1 MERKSFMAMLRNS
14 VQISMVIGL
23 LLFFSFLIAP
33 SGALFAQEKTAV
45 QEKPPGKEM
54 LASELIDQAIYSPQN
69 NQIGEIDDLAIK
81 RNGKIK
87 RVIVDT
93 GGFLRFGEEQIG
105 IPFTKLQIGNDG
117 KIVLN
122 MTRDEIEKMPEF
134 NYARY
139 GLRRDYYYRPYSGY
153 APYYYTPYGFPGY
166 EYRPPHRRNHSMRNP
181 PNPHPG
187 FNEWYYYPPYYLA
200 SIIMDFPVFNYQTY
214 DIGILRDLV
223 INDKGHIDRII
234 VSRNNGIFEKK
245 FYVSLPYRPLGFT
258 SYGLVYDVTAEEVKQ
273 APEYP
278 YKKEKK

>member
-1 MERKSFMAMLRNS
+1 MERKKFVMMFRKST
-14 VQISMVIGL
+14 QISIATGL
-23 LLFFSFLIAP
+23 LLFFFLVAAP
-33 SGALFAQEKTAV
+33 SGLVVAQEKTTV
-45 QEKPPGKEM
+45 KET
-54 LASELIDQAIYSPQN
+54 LASELIDKAIYNPQN

-105 IPFTKLQIGNDG
+105 IPYTKLQIGNDG

-122 MTRDEIEKMPEF
+122 MTQDELEKMPEF
-134 NYARY
+134 DYSKY

-166 EYRPPHRRNHSMRNP
+166 EYQPPYRRYHYMRNP
-181 PNPHPG
+181 ANPHPN
-187 FNEWYYYPPYYLA
+187 FYEWYYSPPMYLA
-200 SIIMDFPVFNYQTY
+200 SIIMDFPIFNYQTY
-214 DIGILRDLV
+214 DVGILRDLV
-223 INDKGHIDRII
+223 INDKGQIVKII

-245 FYVSLPYRPLGFT
+245 FYVALPYKPLGFT
-258 SYGLVYDVTAEEVKQ
+258 SYGLVYDITAEEVKQ

-278 YKKEKK
+278 YKKETK